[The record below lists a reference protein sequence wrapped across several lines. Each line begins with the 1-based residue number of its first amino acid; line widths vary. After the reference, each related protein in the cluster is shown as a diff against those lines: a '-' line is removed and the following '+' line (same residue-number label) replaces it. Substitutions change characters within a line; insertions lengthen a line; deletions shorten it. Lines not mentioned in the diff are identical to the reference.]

1 MKAPISVSEAKDFSL
16 IGTGT
21 PLATSK
27 AWTGT
32 LDLAFEKPGP

>member
-32 LDLAFEKPGP
+32 LDLAFETPGP